1 MKEQSPGGLRRRPLG
16 CAGIEDDMRLW
27 KLSCSLALPLPISY
41 SKGDNLLSISM
52 SAELDLGRQHRR
64 PSRVCN
70 VLAQPK
76 QCPMVSLQILLAGFF
91 AT

>member
-1 MKEQSPGGLRRRPLG
+1 
-16 CAGIEDDMRLW
+16 MRLW

-41 SKGDNLLSISM
+41 SKEDNLLSILWNAM

-76 QCPMVSLQILLAGFF
+76 QCPMVSLQILLARFI
-91 AT
+91 ATRLPCKC